1 MNTDKKDHAQVCME
15 EPERKTFSRTY
26 YNSTNSAHEPS
37 NETFPET
44 KQFRDSR
51 AVCRFFTAG
60 ICTKGVDCSFSHEL
74 PVCQHFLKNSCIY
87 GDECWKLHP
96 KAEKAAH
103 KVIEKKVAQVPTKHS
118 DNYNSSQRGPCPFY
132 DEGYCKY
139 GSKCYNVHK
148 KANIAPKV
156 KKTNAVIEDQKTVI
170 CEHFQ
175 RGVCAYGDE
184 CWKVHE
190 QPEAVMVKERK
201 VVKEEIP
208 APSEEKD
215 DVPVCEHFQKGSC
228 AYGDTCF
235 KKHIKMPLFKDPYG
249 PKTVEVEKNFKN
261 VLKSEFTMEELFLSD
276 SEAED
281 HIEVPKQHL
290 VKKTKENM
298 KKKPRASPVNLFEV
312 LISPN
317 QDTNNSSS
325 EDESDIEND
334 EVVTKNQEKVIKKN
348 PPTIISNA
356 EKKRLKK
363 ENKKKQAELASQNKI
378 DDLKESGN
386 KEFKAGKYSSA
397 VKFYTEAIGLC
408 GPNNPMPAIYNNR
421 CAAFILLEKFKSAL
435 KDGRKVIEFEPSNTK
450 AHTRVLK
457 CCLALGKV
465 EEGRQSMD
473 QLVDSDEEVEEM
485 KKDLEN
491 VDKLHNEALDLAN
504 EKSYK
509 SAIKTINQGL
519 EISPHCSQFH
529 TLKAK
534 FFALEKNVVG
544 ARKALAKLDMKDHN
558 VKTSL
563 YHFVT
568 GLCYYYEDDLERAI
582 SGFGEAK
589 KELVEAKEWHDK
601 AMAMHN
607 AYVSGN
613 KVVKIGGSYSS
624 ALACLDKGLV
634 IDKGNNAYMAKLF
647 YTRAL
652 LNTRYERLESAVGDC
667 TSALEY
673 DPRHY
678 KAWAKRGSLHLD
690 MEKYAEAVE
699 DLTEAYRLKA
709 SPEAFS
715 ALDDAKRR
723 KTKAESR
730 KPSHY
735 QILGVDKRATL
746 EEIKKAYRAKAREF
760 HPDKHANASKEEQDK
775 MEAKMKEIAAANQCL
790 SDSTKKEEYDRRLE
804 RMLRNDDSDMEDYDT
819 DGDDDFSFDVNDF
832 FFHLFGIYVGGGGV
846 GGRFQS
852 RTFRR

>member
-1 MNTDKKDHAQVCME
+1 MNTDKRDHAQVCLE

-26 YNSTNSAHEPS
+26 YNSTNSAPESRH
-37 NETFPET
+37 ETFGDT
-44 KQFRDSR
+44 KQLRDSR

-60 ICTKGVDCSFSHEL
+60 LCTKGVDCSFSHEL

-96 KAEKAAH
+96 QTEKAPGKFKH
-103 KVIEKKVAQVPTKHS
+103 EKKVAQGATKHG
-118 DNYNSSQRGPCPFY
+118 DNSSQRGPCQFY
-132 DEGYCKY
+132 EDGYCKY
-139 GSKCYNVHK
+139 GNKCFDVHENSKVN
-148 KANIAPKV
+148 PKV
-156 KKTNAVIEDQKTVI
+156 KKSNAVTEDKKKVI

-190 QPEAVMVKERK
+190 KPVAV
-201 VVKEEIP
+201 VVKEKRVVKETFP
-208 APSEEKD
+208 DPSEKIDE
-215 DVPVCEHFQKGSC
+215 VPVCEHFQKGCC

-235 KKHIKMPLFKDPYG
+235 KRHIKMPLFKDPYG

-261 VLKSEFTMEELFLSD
+261 LLNSEFTMDELFLSD
-276 SEAED
+276 SETED
-281 HIEVPKQHL
+281 HIEVPKQGL
-290 VKKTKENM
+290 VKKTKKTN

-317 QDTNNSSS
+317 DDNNNSSS
-325 EDESDIEND
+325 EDESDTDND
-334 EVVTKNQEKVIKKN
+334 EVVTKNQEKVMKN

-363 ENKKKQAELASQNKI
+363 ENKKKLAEIASQKKI
-378 DDLKESGN
+378 DELKESGN
-386 KEFKAGKYSSA
+386 KEFKAGKYSLA
-397 VKFYTEAIGLC
+397 VKLYTEAISLC

-421 CAAFILLEKFKSAL
+421 CAAFILLDRFKSAL
-435 KDGRKVIEFEPSNTK
+435 KDGRKVLEFEPTNTK

-473 QLVDSDEEVEEM
+473 QLVDSDEEIQEM
-485 KKDLEN
+485 KNDLET
-491 VDKLHNEALDLAN
+491 VDKLHNEALDFAN
-504 EKSYK
+504 EMSYK
-509 SAIKTINQGL
+509 SAIKSINQGL
-519 EISPHCSQFH
+519 ERSPHCSLFH

-534 FFALEKNVVG
+534 FFALEKNVIG

-589 KELVEAKEWHDK
+589 KELGEAKEWHDK

-613 KVVKIGGSYSS
+613 KVVKIGGSYSA
-624 ALACLDKGLV
+624 ALVCLDKGLS
-634 IDKGNNAYMAKLF
+634 IDKGNSAYMAKLF

-652 LNTRYERLESAVGDC
+652 LNTRYERLESALSDC
-667 TSALEY
+667 TSALKY
-673 DPRHY
+673 QPGYY
-678 KAWAKRGSLHLD
+678 KALAKRGSLHLE

-699 DLTEAYRLKA
+699 DLTEAYRMKP

-715 ALDDAKRR
+715 ALEDAKRR

-746 EEIKKAYRAKAREF
+746 EEIKKAYRTKAREF
-760 HPDKHANASKEEQDK
+760 HPDKHSNASKDEQDK

-790 SDSTKKEEYDRRLE
+790 SDSNKKEEYDRRLE
-804 RMLRNDDSDMEDYDT
+804 RMLRNDDSDMEDYDS
-819 DGDDDFSFDVNDF
+819 DGEDDFCFDVNDF